1 MANVRT
7 ALPDF
12 GLANYLYAG
21 ATVYIYEANADG
33 SKSSTLATVYEAPQG
48 GGTLDNP
55 QELDSGGKWER
66 PVYVDTDVILSISG
80 VSTVPDHDTGVF
92 QPQVDDGDVTQT
104 EENAS
109 AALVY
114 SQEAERQAK
123 RARKQADSIGAN
135 FLEKSANLSD
145 VANAA
150 TARQNLG
157 VEIGVDVLG
166 FDTGID
172 SAASLYYAQFY
183 F

>member
-1 MANVRT
+1 
-7 ALPDF
+7 
-12 GLANYLYAG
+12 
-21 ATVYIYEANADG
+21 
-33 SKSSTLATVYEAPQG
+33 VYEAPQG